1 MVSDEVYGLCLPVLQ
16 DDALEDED
24 KTEKLEDL
32 LRDKTS
38 LTGKPLEDAVLDSLW
53 RFRSSTSS
61 SASPP
66 PVRHTIIRRSS
77 PAPWQVGRAP
87 TPSNSSPR
95 VAPPPGFGVAP
106 PGFSRAKSSTASP
119 FTSPRPSPR
128 LAYAT
133 PHIPH
138 SPNLNAY
145 EFSEP
150 SHTPD
155 IYGDYGSDTVDWL
168 VNDDVVSVSSSL
180 PGDATLNGAAAEWVQ
195 PYTANMTPY
204 DMLRSILRDER
215 SDEEIQRALEGN
227 GYDFT
232 ATIQALMDSAA
243 QGLNG
248 QHALLLNQ
256 PEKTFV
262 VGKSMSPSFRPATPS
277 AQTKTHVLC
286 KYWLQ
291 NGQCARADCRFSHDP
306 SKTVCKY
313 WLAGNCLAGETC
325 LFSHDPASLMS
336 KLSLEGSGTPP
347 AQPNFQVQDYEAF
360 PSLQQTSQA
369 SVSQYL
375 HLKDAGLEQY
385 YGGVSGVAT
394 PPPGLSPFPTFTP
407 SSARSHSRPS
417 SSRQVSHS
425 RASTPSAP
433 AADDPEAFPSLASAA
448 AAKSG
453 KRHHGKRGGHGHGS
467 KESSQPNTLAEV
479 VRMSPSP
486 APAQPRKGLRTAKSF
501 NGSRENSAAAQSIP
515 APEHIPWLETGEAA
529 NKAYLK
535 ARQEAFKH
543 GGLRNKFLQS
553 AAQAWNRN
561 DSRAAKALSLRGQSE
576 NNLMRQAHREAA
588 EHLYNERNKDMGP
601 NAKELYVDL
610 HGLHP
615 EESVQYL
622 SKILMAHQNST
633 RPIYAITGTGHHSKN
648 GKDKVGKAVR
658 GFLNEW
664 RYVFREF
671 SVPGDRGNVGGILGI
686 DPCSWDRSLER
697 DRLDSGVGDE
707 QHQGAGV
714 GAVESTK
721 IRMLKAD
728 EVKPLTSVAG
738 GAASSTSAAAST
750 TAASS
755 IPEGAAG
762 VVGFSKA
769 S

>member
-1 MVSDEVYGLCLPVLQ
+1 
-16 DDALEDED
+16 
-24 KTEKLEDL
+24 
-32 LRDKTS
+32 
-38 LTGKPLEDAVLDSLW
+38 
-53 RFRSSTSS
+53 
-61 SASPP
+61 
-66 PVRHTIIRRSS
+66 
-77 PAPWQVGRAP
+77 
-87 TPSNSSPR
+87 
-95 VAPPPGFGVAP
+95 
-106 PGFSRAKSSTASP
+106 
-119 FTSPRPSPR
+119 
-128 LAYAT
+128 
-133 PHIPH
+133 
-138 SPNLNAY
+138 
-145 EFSEP
+145 
-150 SHTPD
+150 
-155 IYGDYGSDTVDWL
+155 
-168 VNDDVVSVSSSL
+168 
-180 PGDATLNGAAAEWVQ
+180 
-195 PYTANMTPY
+195 MTPY

-215 SDEEIQRALEGN
+215 SDEEIQRALEEN

-232 ATIQALMDSAA
+232 ATIQAMMDS

-248 QHALLLNQ
+248 SHSLLLNQ

-325 LFSHDPASLMS
+325 LFSHDPASLLS
-336 KLSLEGSGTPP
+336 KMSLEGSATPP

-369 SVSQYL
+369 SMSQYL
-375 HLKDAGLEQY
+375 HLKDSGLEQY
-385 YGGVSGVAT
+385 YNVSGVAT

-467 KESSQPNTLAEV
+467 KETSQPNTLAEV

-486 APAQPRKGLRTAKSF
+486 APTQPRKGLRTAKSF
-501 NGSRENSAAAQSIP
+501 NGSRENSAAAQAIP
-515 APEHIPWLETGEAA
+515 PPEHIPWLETGEAA

-588 EHLYNERNKDMGP
+588 DYLYNERNKDNSP

-622 SKILMAHQNST
+622 SKILMAHQHSS
-633 RPIYAITGTGHHSKN
+633 RPMYAITGTGHHSKN

-686 DPCSWDRSLER
+686 DPSSWDRSLER
-697 DRLDSGVGDE
+697 DRLDSGVGEE
-707 QHQGAGV
+707 Q
-714 GAVESTK
+714 GAVEKQGESAK
-721 IRMLKAD
+721 IRVIKAE
-728 EVKPLTSVAG
+728 EVKPPGAGAVSSSSV
-738 GAASSTSAAAST
+738 SSAAAGGSAST
-750 TAASS
+750 LAEGPAA
-755 IPEGAAG
+755 
-762 VVGFSKA
+762 VVHKGR
-769 S
+769 